1 MRLAVDASVLV
12 AELFRQQG
20 RQRLANP
27 RLEFLISEVTFNEVE
42 YELQRR
48 GEAFARQNKLSQ
60 SEMQTLVATALA
72 SAKHSLQ
79 VIADRWLEPFKQ
91 DAIWR
96 VPQDANDWP
105 TVALAL
111 TTGAGIWSEDRDY
124 FGCGV
129 ATWTTQVLDHYL
141 KETQ

>member
-12 AELFRQQG
+12 AELFRRQG

-27 RLEFLISEVTFNEVE
+27 HLELLISEATFQEVA

-48 GEAFARQNKLSQ
+48 GEAFARQNKFSQ
-60 SEMQTLVATALA
+60 DQVQTLVATALA
-72 SAKHSLQ
+72 TARQSLQ
-79 VIADRWLEPFKQ
+79 VISDYWLESFKPS
-91 DAIWR
+91 AIWR
-96 VPQDANDWP
+96 IPQDANDWP

-111 TTGAGIWSEDRDY
+111 ATDAGIWSEDRDY

-129 ATWTTQVLDHYL
+129 ATWTTQVLDCYL
-141 KETQ
+141 KEPQ